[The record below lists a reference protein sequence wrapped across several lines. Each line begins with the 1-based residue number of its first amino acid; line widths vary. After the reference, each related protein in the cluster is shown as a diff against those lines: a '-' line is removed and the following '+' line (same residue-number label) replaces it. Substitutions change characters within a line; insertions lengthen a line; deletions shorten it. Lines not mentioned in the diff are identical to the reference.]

1 MWQTL
6 PGPSSSQD
14 KSNSIACKNTS
25 QAGKVRMAICWFLKH
40 TLIQLQLQKKQSTAK
55 RRWWN
60 KWDKNECTDVERQE
74 IRKTTKYQAEGGSE
88 RRGGGAFIHTAH
100 SGHVFHS
107 HQFGLAS
114 FGENPS
120 GTGKMEVSG
129 NPASHVEPVYGS
141 FGCRTIF
148 SVQQHK
154 LLLRTHCTSFQ
165 HTLQLQR
172 KQHRYFRTFHE
183 L

>member
-55 RRWWN
+55 RRWRN

-88 RRGGGAFIHTAH
+88 RRGGGGFYTHSTFWPCLPFSPVWAGFVWRKPFGDRQDGGVWKSSFACWASLRFLWVQDHLLCATA
-100 SGHVFHS
+100 
-107 HQFGLAS
+107 QAAS
-114 FGENPS
+114 AHALHFLPTYAPTTE
-120 GTGKMEVSG
+120 K
-129 NPASHVEPVYGS
+129 AAQ
-141 FGCRTIF
+141 IF
-148 SVQQHK
+148 
-154 LLLRTHCTSFQ
+154 
-165 HTLQLQR
+165 
-172 KQHRYFRTFHE
+172 
-183 L
+183 